1 MGERTALNYI
11 QRMSGIA
18 TETNKY
24 QKAIGYYKAKIVD
37 TRKTTP
43 LFRDFEKYS
52 VKVGGGSLHRFN
64 LSDCAMIK
72 DNHIKYAGSITKAVE
87 SLRKHISHAHK
98 IEVECDTFEQVREA
112 VECEAD
118 IIMLDNMSLDLMK
131 KCVDYINGRAI
142 VEASGNVN
150 LSTVSEIASSG
161 VDIISSS
168 SIVAKAPTL
177 DLGLDC
183 K

>member
-1 MGERTALNYI
+1 
-11 QRMSGIA
+11 
-18 TETNKY
+18 
-24 QKAIGYYKAKIVD
+24 
-37 TRKTTP
+37 
-43 LFRDFEKYS
+43 
-52 VKVGGGSLHRFN
+52 
-64 LSDCAMIK
+64 
-72 DNHIKYAGSITKAVE
+72 
-87 SLRKHISHAHK
+87 
-98 IEVECDTFEQVREA
+98 
-112 VECEAD
+112 
-118 IIMLDNMSLDLMK
+118 MLDNMSLDLMK